1 MVGTACVQQHVE
13 DGEPN
18 ALFKATLFTPL
29 RCQGPDY
36 CAEPSQCEPAL
47 SPPPSRVLSHRPHC
61 KAGSQHIPIDTRRDT
76 RSVWL
81 CRCEDHETTP
91 IQRTC
96 ANGKAN
102 FRLAW
107 RARKAQID
115 VLAAS
120 GQEKLDRA
128 RRIPVIRDCAQFKQW
143 TTAAV
148 VDHRS
153 TMQRLCIHQ
162 LLSDIALKQPIGEM
176 HTHLARPIEI
186 ISRYMGLDLGYH
198 PDQLH
203 LAEFAALKACE
214 KLYHID
220 LDIDARNTII
230 QKAQNLSRCAVEDEQ
245 ELAPARKQLEFEDV
259 GGDYVEPTTDELE
272 LTLKTMKG
280 YSMEAEF
287 TAADI
292 KKLLARETEVE
303 CARHPA
309 RGRTKES
316 YKQMLKVAEVFEDTT
331 DLFMKQT
338 LPVEPST
345 RLHFEGAF
353 DDVLKRFQE
362 KAAEFRDSLD
372 GANNAEDDLPM
383 LKRSPH
389 PEASLFDLD
398 DVMQGPLTV
407 AKRLIEAA
415 SLNEDQRRPIA
426 LVAKKM
432 QLAWEKKLAAWDH
445 ESAHFRSEVE
455 TSHANRA
462 ALLPR
467 VGVLVRLVIVGGGG
481 CGKSR
486 IINQVLSPLLTCY
499 YGAKG
504 VMKEA
509 GSNKASRLIGGM
521 TMHMANGLQG
531 NSSLLTPHLRLTP
544 AERRRA
550 ESRYLG
556 GAHSGFFMAVATR
569 PHPPWSPRSQWRP
582 FAPLVTNPQS
592 GVVS

>member
-1 MVGTACVQQHVE
+1 M
-13 DGEPN
+13 
-18 ALFKATLFTPL
+18 
-29 RCQGPDY
+29 
-36 CAEPSQCEPAL
+36 
-47 SPPPSRVLSHRPHC
+47 
-61 KAGSQHIPIDTRRDT
+61 
-76 RSVWL
+76 
-81 CRCEDHETTP
+81 
-91 IQRTC
+91 
-96 ANGKAN
+96 
-102 FRLAW
+102 
-107 RARKAQID
+107 
-115 VLAAS
+115 
-120 GQEKLDRA
+120 
-128 RRIPVIRDCAQFKQW
+128 
-143 TTAAV
+143 
-148 VDHRS
+148 
-153 TMQRLCIHQ
+153 
-162 LLSDIALKQPIGEM
+162 KQPIGEM
-176 HTHLARPIEI
+176 HIHLARPIEF

-198 PDQLH
+198 LDQLH
-203 LAEFAALKACE
+203 LAEFAALKARE

-230 QKAQNLSRCAVEDEQ
+230 QKAQNLARCAVEDEQ

-259 GGDYVEPTTDELE
+259 GGDYVEPTTDDLE

-292 KKLLARETEVE
+292 KRLLARETEVE

-316 YKQMLKVAEVFEDTT
+316 YKQMLNVAEVFEGIT
-331 DLFMKQT
+331 DLFMKKT

-345 RLHFEGAF
+345 RLHFDRDF

-362 KAAEFRDSLD
+362 NAAEFRNSLD
-372 GANNAEDDLPM
+372 GANTAEDAPPM
-383 LKRSPH
+383 TNISSH

-407 AKRLIEAA
+407 AKRLIETA
-415 SLNEDQRRPIA
+415 SLNEDQMRPIA

-432 QLAWEKKLAAWDH
+432 QLKWEKEQAAWDH
-445 ESAHFRSEVE
+445 ESVHFRSKVE
-455 TSHANRA
+455 TSREKGE
-462 ALLPR
+462 ALLPTF
-467 VGVLVRLVIVGGGG
+467 GVLVRLVIVGGGG

-499 YGAKG
+499 YGVKG

-556 GAHSGFFMAVATR
+556 GAHSGFFLSVGTR
-569 PHPPWSPRSQWRP
+569 PHLPSRPRLQSNP
-582 FAPLVTNPQS
+582 FASPVTNPQP
-592 GVVS
+592 GVVSQNPQQRHWKP